1 MKLYE
6 YIDQA
11 ITNYGNTEVYID
23 HDETFT
29 DALED
34 AIEIV
39 RQSSIGEIEL
49 KEEVCLQRKLNML

>member
-39 RQSSIGEIEL
+39 RQSSIGELEL
-49 KEEVCLQRKLNML
+49 KKEDE